1 MRVWPLQD
9 LEGEESDMC
18 VNHPVFSR
26 MYIWGQEYL
35 ERAVGDVRT
44 LQNERAYGRTLI
56 VGAGSGLD
64 VAALG
69 VQVTELVL
77 LEPDPLLCTYLR
89 KEYPDTRLVPSS
101 AEHMELEDQTFDTVI
116 TSLVLCS
123 VFDIAQVLKEIYRVL
138 KPGGQYLFMEHVKHD
153 APLAGMIQTSLTPLW
168 KQIAGNCRLN
178 RDIKSELN
186 RSPLTLLRY
195 ELAKPNYVIPI
206 VTGQALRQT

>member
-1 MRVWPLQD
+1 
-9 LEGEESDMC
+9 MC
-18 VNHPVFSR
+18 VDHPVFSR
-26 MYIWGQEYL
+26 LYIWGQDYL
-35 ERAVGDVRT
+35 EHAVGDVRT
-44 LQNERAYGRTLI
+44 RQNERAYGRTLI

-69 VQVTELVL
+69 VHVSELVL
-77 LEPDPLLCTYLR
+77 LEPDPLLCAYLR
-89 KEYPDTRLVPSS
+89 KEYPDIHLVTSA

-123 VFDIAQVLKEIYRVL
+123 VLDVAQVLDEIHRVL
-138 KPGGQYLFMEHVKHD
+138 KSGGQYLFMEHVKHD

-168 KQIAGNCRLN
+168 KQIAGGCRLN
-178 RDIKSELN
+178 RDIKSELI
-186 RSPLTLLRY
+186 RSPLTLVRY

>member
-1 MRVWPLQD
+1 
-9 LEGEESDMC
+9 MC
-18 VNHPVFSR
+18 VDHPVFSR
-26 MYIWGQEYL
+26 LYIWGQDYL
-35 ERAVGDVRT
+35 EHAVGDVRT
-44 LQNERAYGRTLI
+44 RQNERAYGRTLV

-69 VQVTELVL
+69 AQVTELVL
-77 LEPDPLLCTYLR
+77 LEPDPLLGAYLR
-89 KEYPDTRLVPSS
+89 KEYPDIHLVTSA

-123 VFDIAQVLKEIYRVL
+123 VLDVAQVLDEIHRVL

-153 APLAGMIQTSLTPLW
+153 ATPAGMIQTSLTPLW
-168 KQIAGNCRLN
+168 KRIAGGCRLN
-178 RDIKSELN
+178 RDIKSELI

-195 ELAKPNYVIPI
+195 ELVKPNYVIPI